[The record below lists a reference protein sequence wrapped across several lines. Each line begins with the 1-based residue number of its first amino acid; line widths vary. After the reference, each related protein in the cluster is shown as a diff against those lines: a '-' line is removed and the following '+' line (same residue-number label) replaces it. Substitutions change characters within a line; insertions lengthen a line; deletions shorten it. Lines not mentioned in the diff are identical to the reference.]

1 MQGPIVVGVDGS
13 DTASKAAARAAAL
26 ATALGVDL
34 HVVCAYG
41 RNEVTEVVGAGSDRW
56 VLSTADDAEG
66 VAKRDA
72 DQLRTPDLNVVAA
85 SAKGS
90 PAAALVDVA
99 TRLDASIIVVGNKRV
114 QGISRILGSI
124 ARDVAQHAPCDVL
137 IAKTV

>member
-13 DTASKAAARAAAL
+13 DTASKAAAHAAQL
-26 ATALGVDL
+26 ATALGAEL

-41 RNEVTEVVGAGSDRW
+41 RDEVIEVVGAGSDRSI
-56 VLSTADDAEG
+56 LSTAEDAEG

-72 DQLRTPDLNVVAA
+72 DRLRAPGLTVVAA
-85 SAKGS
+85 SVKGS
-90 PAAALVDVA
+90 PAAALVEVA
-99 TRLDASIIVVGNKRV
+99 SRIDAAIIVVGNRRV
-114 QGISRILGSI
+114 QGISRVLGSI